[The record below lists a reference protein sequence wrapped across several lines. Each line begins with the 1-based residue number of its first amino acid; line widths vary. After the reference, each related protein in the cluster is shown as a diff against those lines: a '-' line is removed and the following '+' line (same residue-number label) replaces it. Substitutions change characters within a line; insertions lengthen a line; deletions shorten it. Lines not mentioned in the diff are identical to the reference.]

1 MSKSDTIVEISEN
14 ANAILA
20 LVQAADK
27 LQEKMNGIK
36 EQTAKLDQEYNE
48 LLLMRDALHTK
59 AKQLYHQR

>member
-59 AKQLYHQR
+59 AKQLYHRR

>member
-1 MSKSDTIVEISEN
+1 MSDIIVEISEN

-27 LQEKMNGIK
+27 LQEKLDGIRL
-36 EQTAKLDQEYNE
+36 QTAKLDQEYNE